1 MLSNNFSMVVFVVRL
16 FDGVILPYALWI
28 FFFFLPQYA
37 ACGILIPQLGVEPRP
52 TSVRD
57 GVLTTGPPGHSLWF
71 IP

>member
-1 MLSNNFSMVVFVVRL
+1 MVVFVVRP
-16 FDGVILPYALWI
+16 FDAVILPYALWI
-28 FFFFLPQYA
+28 FFFFLREGGAQYA
-37 ACGILIPQLGVEPRP
+37 ACGILIPQPGIELRP